1 MSEKGTA
8 GMIAHPLLSSDMRDR
23 KIKGGEICSVSK
35 WKQRQIYKS
44 LINISSF
51 RNTRFLANQIQWSIT
66 SFQHISAM
74 NSTDIWHGDF
84 HHCAVKHISHAVPPA
99 PRCWAAL
106 VESLILSC
114 FPAVY
119 TQKYHKH
126 HFILKR
132 KASTMYFMLTLYS
145 SALALFNK
153 P

>member
-51 RNTRFLANQIQWSIT
+51 RTSFLANQIQLSIS
-66 SFQHISAM
+66 SFQHSSAV

-84 HHCAVKHISHAVPPA
+84 FITCCKTYLEYSPTRSQSGFSWELDFKLFSGCLCTKISQTSFAFETEGIYIVFYA
-99 PRCWAAL
+99 DII
-106 VESLILSC
+106 LICSC
-114 FPAVY
+114 VV
-119 TQKYHKH
+119 Q
-126 HFILKR
+126 
-132 KASTMYFMLTLYS
+132 
-145 SALALFNK
+145 
-153 P
+153 